1 MARRKN
7 LLEAFQRSSA
17 SAGGSGSAPG
27 APSEPALPL
36 FDAPPAA
43 SRALA
48 SAFGWPLALVA
59 VVLAFA
65 LGYALG
71 RGQGREARAEE
82 PPPALAAPSNQP
94 RAFQERAPAAGAE
107 PPAAPSASAPAR
119 IQDSAL
125 FDPAN
130 LYTVIVASYTKG
142 KNGKNNTNQDLAWA
156 TYQHVLE
163 SGVTVFPPVESG
175 NLLVV
180 LAGAAPKKA
189 DLEATEARV
198 RALVRDG
205 EKPYF
210 DAYRVQ
216 IDKLI
221 PRSKPA
227 D

>member
-17 SAGGSGSAPG
+17 SGGSPAPAPG
-27 APSEPALPL
+27 GPAEPELSLFESGARLPRPSV
-36 FDAPPAA
+36 
-43 SRALA
+43 RAL
-48 SAFGWPLALVA
+48 GWPLALVA

-71 RGQGREARAEE
+71 RGGAAEARAEE
-82 PPPALAAPSNQP
+82 PPRPASPPANQP
-94 RAFQERAPAAGAE
+94 RAFQERAPAAGA
-107 PPAAPSASAPAR
+107 PSVQPSGAPAR

-142 KNGKNNTNQDLAWA
+142 KSNANQDLAWA
-156 TYQHVLE
+156 TYQHLKDE
-163 SGVTVFPPVESG
+163 GVAVFPPVESG

-180 LAGAAPKKA
+180 LAGAAPTKA
-189 DLEATEARV
+189 ELEATEAKV

-205 EKPYF
+205 ETPYL

>member
-7 LLEAFQRSSA
+7 LLEAFQRSSPSAAGSA
-17 SAGGSGSAPG
+17 SASG
-27 APSEPALPL
+27 EPAAPAPL
-36 FDAPPAA
+36 FDAPPSAP
-43 SRALA
+43 RGPGY
-48 SAFGWPLALVA
+48 AFGWPLALVA

-82 PPPALAAPSNQP
+82 PPPALVAPSNQP
-94 RAFQERAPAAGAE
+94 RAFQERVPAAGAE
-107 PPAAPSASAPAR
+107 APAAAGPAAPAR

-142 KNGKNNTNQDLAWA
+142 KNNANQDLAWA
-156 TYQHVLE
+156 TYQHLLE
-163 SGVTVFPPVESG
+163 AGVTVFPPVESG

-180 LAGAAPKKA
+180 LAGAAPRKQ

-221 PRSKPA
+221 PRTKPA

>member
-7 LLEAFQRSSA
+7 LLEAFQRSQA
-17 SAGGSGSAPG
+17 SATGSTG
-27 APSEPALPL
+27 APAAPAEPALPL
-36 FDAPPAA
+36 FEAPLA
-43 SRALA
+43 RAGRPGLA
-48 SAFGWPLALVA
+48 FTWPLALVA
-59 VVLAFA
+59 VSLAFT
-65 LGYALG
+65 LGFVLG
-71 RGQGREARAEE
+71 RSRAPEARAEA
-82 PPPALAAPSNQP
+82 PVRAPSPPLNQP
-94 RAFQERAPAAGAE
+94 RSFQERVPVQTPATAPVGQ
-107 PPAAPSASAPAR
+107 PPAPER

-125 FDPAN
+125 FDATN

-142 KNGKNNTNQDLAWA
+142 KTGANQDLAWA
-156 TYQHVLE
+156 TYQHLKDE
-163 SGVTVFPPVESG
+163 GLAVFPPVESG

-180 LAGAAPKKA
+180 LAGAAPTKA
-189 DLEATEARV
+189 ELEATEVRV

-210 DAYRVQ
+210 DAYRVG